1 MKRVPK
7 AHSKLQGTGCFRDGG
22 LGLALPSRKVS
33 PCSMSVKSAAGRKE
47 RGLCS
52 RKGLTT
58 LRTPALNTEKRHRF
72 KLQNH
77 PNCDCREKYRG
88 GMRFGRAAVP

>member
-58 LRTPALNTEKRHRF
+58 LRTPALNT
-72 KLQNH
+72 
-77 PNCDCREKYRG
+77 
-88 GMRFGRAAVP
+88 